1 MNKTEREKWEKAV
14 GAYFKDIHQIYT
26 TGDFR
31 EESFYPA
38 LKKLIER
45 CSQIR
50 TAHIGTNVLV
60 LPKKT
65 EAGIPDFRIGKN
77 GEIVG
82 YTEAKPP
89 DAHLIEVEDSEQP
102 SSS

>member
-1 MNKTEREKWEKAV
+1 MHKVEKGKLEKTI
-14 GAYFKDIHQIYT
+14 GIYFQEIHQIYA